1 MPDPPAIADLRRRA
15 EPLLDRARRSGEPL
29 SVLVADVDGFRAL
42 NGARG
47 SDLGDAV
54 LERLDVALRG
64 LAPAPCVVGRTGA
77 DEWAAVLPDLDLV
90 AAADLGAALLD
101 AVERAEGP
109 PGSAFTVS
117 VGVVPYRRGAGVERL
132 LADAGT
138 GVDRAR
144 ACGGARV
151 SEGGLV
157 DLVDPASEV
166 RTAIAEALVSA
177 LAERDAY
184 TGAHS
189 RAVVTSA
196 RDVARVLGL
205 DDAETERVA
214 IAAALHDIGKVAIP
228 DALLHKPGL
237 LEPDERAVLQSV
249 PLVGERILRAIPG
262 LGDVARIVR
271 HVHERHDG
279 SGRPEGLSGD
289 AIPIGSRIILAC
301 DTYHAMTAG
310 GSYRA
315 RLSHSDAVRELVA
328 GAGTQ
333 FDPKVTEALI
343 GDLYHRRLV
352 GQAA

>member
-1 MPDPPAIADLRRRA
+1 MPDPSAIAALCSSA
-15 EPLLDRARRSGEPL
+15 EPLLDRARRGGDPL

-47 SDLGDAV
+47 VALGDAV
-54 LERLDVALRG
+54 LDTLDAALRA
-64 LAPAPCVVGRTGA
+64 LAPDPAVVGRTGA
-77 DEWAAVLPDLDLV
+77 DEWAAVLPDHDAD
-90 AAADLGAALLD
+90 AATALGSALLD
-101 AVERAEGP
+101 ALETGADR
-109 PGSAFTVS
+109 PGGAFTVS
-117 VGVVPYRRGAGVERL
+117 IGVVSYRRGMTLERL

-144 ACGGARV
+144 SCGGARV
-151 SEGGLV
+151 STGGLIDV
-157 DLVDPASEV
+157 PDPAAEV
-166 RTAIAEALVSA
+166 RHAIAEALVST

-184 TGAHS
+184 TGSHS
-189 RAVVTSA
+189 RAVVSSV

-237 LEPDERAVLQSV
+237 LEPDERAALRSV

-271 HVHERHDG
+271 HEAERYDG
-279 SGRPEGLSGD
+279 TGHPDGLRGD
-289 AIPIGSRIILAC
+289 EIPIGSRIILAC

-315 RLSHSDAVRELVA
+315 PLSHSDAVRELVA
-328 GAGTQ
+328 HAGTQ
-333 FDPKVTEALI
+333 FDPQVTEALI

-352 GQAA
+352 GRAA